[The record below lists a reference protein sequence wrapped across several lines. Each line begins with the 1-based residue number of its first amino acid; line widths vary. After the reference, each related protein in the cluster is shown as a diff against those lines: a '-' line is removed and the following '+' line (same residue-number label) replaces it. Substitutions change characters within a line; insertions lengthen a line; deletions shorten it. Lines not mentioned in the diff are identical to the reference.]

1 MNKYQKKTISFHP
14 NNKHQ
19 SGYDLEA
26 LSAVH
31 PELTAFVNE
40 NSYGNLSIDF
50 ADPNA
55 VKALNTGLLK
65 KHYGITFWEFP
76 EANLCPPIPGRVD
89 YIHHLNDLLRASGLK
104 KDITVLDIGTGATCI
119 YPLLGQATYGW
130 NFIGSEVDKT
140 SLKVAQTIIDRNSLS
155 HAIKLQ
161 TQKDTSQIVEGI
173 LNTSKKL
180 TACMCNPPFFK
191 SEKDALAATTRKLK
205 GLKKDA
211 KGITR
216 NFSGT
221 HNELWY
227 QGGEKAFLHNY
238 LYQSSL
244 FKTHCFWYT
253 SLVSNKAHVKSM
265 QESLKKLGAI
275 VIKVIDMSQGHKI
288 SRIVAWTFLTKQAQ
302 AEWRV

>member
-130 NFIGSEVDKT
+130 NFIGSEVDDR
-140 SLKVAQTIIDRNSLS
+140 SLKVAQTIIDRNGL
-155 HAIKLQ
+155 
-161 TQKDTSQIVEGI
+161 KDSIELRVQRDKMQIIIGI
-173 LNTSKKL
+173 LNASERVS
-180 TACMCNPPFFK
+180 ACMCNPPFFK
-191 SEKDALAATTRKLK
+191 SEKDALVATKRKLRGLGK
-205 GLKKDA
+205 GTNDV
-211 KGITR
+211 IR

-221 HNELWY
+221 QSELWY
-227 QGGEKAFLHNY
+227 EGGEKAFLHNY
-238 LYQSSL
+238 LYQSSHY
-244 FKTHCFWYT
+244 KTNCFWYT
-253 SLVSNKAHVKSM
+253 TLVSDKDHVKYM
-265 QESLKKLGAI
+265 QKSLKKLG
-275 VIKVIDMSQGHKI
+275 VTKMKVIPMSQGNKV
-288 SRIVAWTFLTKQAQ
+288 SRIVAWSFLTEKEQNA
-302 AEWRV
+302 WND